1 MEVARAEAEKIK
13 LIGASDASAIECV
26 GKAEAEM
33 MRLKAA
39 AYKQYGKAAT
49 LSLVL
54 DALPKV
60 CLLSSFLFSVLTYKL
75 KQYGKAATLGLM
87 LDSLPKVWLLSSF
100 LFSQILDGALCRTFK
115 VQ

>member
-60 CLLSSFLFSVLTYKL
+60 CNSTARLLHSVLCW
-75 KQYGKAATLGLM
+75 M
-87 LDSLPKVWLLSSF
+87 LYLRYVTVRQGCYTQFCSRCS
-100 LFSQILDGALCRTFK
+100 A
-115 VQ
+115 

>member
-1 MEVARAEAEKIK
+1 MARADAQKIK

-60 CLLSSFLFSVLTYKL
+60 CNST
-75 KQYGKAATLGLM
+75 ATATLSLV
-87 LDSLPKVWLLSSF
+87 LDALPKVCNSMARLLHSV
-100 LFSQILDGALCRTFK
+100 LY
-115 VQ
+115 

>member
-39 AYKQYGKAAT
+39 AYKQYGKAAI

-60 CLLSSFLFSVLTYKL
+60 CLLSSFLFS
-75 KQYGKAATLGLM
+75 
-87 LDSLPKVWLLSSF
+87 
-100 LFSQILDGALCRTFK
+100 QILDGALCRAFQVQQELVSPLQVIHLPHVWTFYFPWHE
-115 VQ
+115 

>member
-1 MEVARAEAEKIK
+1 MLSMYVDRTRTVEVARAEAQKIK

-54 DALPKV
+54 DCLPKV
-60 CLLSSFLFSVLTYKL
+60 IFVQFQSYQFHLCIPRFLLFWMIFFCFLPHCLHSYCF
-75 KQYGKAATLGLM
+75 
-87 LDSLPKVWLLSSF
+87 
-100 LFSQILDGALCRTFK
+100 
-115 VQ
+115 

>member
-1 MEVARAEAEKIK
+1 MVQKAHLEIIFEINPSVACCVLIVTACVDRTKTVEVARAEAEKIK

-33 MRLKAA
+33 MRLKAS

-60 CLLSSFLFSVLTYKL
+60 HSVSCLFLIYL
-75 KQYGKAATLGLM
+75 
-87 LDSLPKVWLLSSF
+87 
-100 LFSQILDGALCRTFK
+100 
-115 VQ
+115 

>member
-1 MEVARAEAEKIK
+1 MVDRTKTVEVARAEAEKIK

-60 CLLSSFLFSVLTYKL
+60 H
-75 KQYGKAATLGLM
+75 
-87 LDSLPKVWLLSSF
+87 LPSSF
-100 LFSQILDGALCRTFK
+100 LFSQISDGALCRAFK